1 VPEGFVPEGLIAKAS
16 AAAAGMRQE
25 GNRSSTVL
33 GSHPWTAGSGL
44 NFWDRRTG
52 SAGACS
58 GGSKCNRAARDC
70 PERPKASETI
80 VDRAQKQKLV
90 DSLHDVLSKTELV
103 VVTQQVGM
111 TVAEVTNL
119 RRQMRDGGAS
129 FKVTKNRLA
138 RRALEGTKFARLAP
152 LFKGPTAV
160 AYSTDPVAAAKV
172 AVNYAKANEK
182 LTIVGGAM
190 GDTLLDSSGVKALA
204 TLPSLNELRGK
215 LVGLLQTPA
224 TRLAVVLQAPAGQLA
239 RVVGAYANKA
249 GAEA

>member
-1 VPEGFVPEGLIAKAS
+1 
-16 AAAAGMRQE
+16 
-25 GNRSSTVL
+25 
-33 GSHPWTAGSGL
+33 
-44 NFWDRRTG
+44 
-52 SAGACS
+52 
-58 GGSKCNRAARDC
+58 
-70 PERPKASETI
+70 

-190 GDTLLDSSGVKALA
+190 GDTLLDSTGVKALA
-204 TLPSLNELRGK
+204 SLPSLNELRGR
-215 LVGLLQTPA
+215 LVGMLQTPA